1 MSKRESLVRKSQ
13 SFNQSTEHLAGN
25 SILISGGCTDLKEKA
40 VHAFNNCPEKRV
52 IINLDGNNQYLRQFR
67 CNYVYEIDDHSH
79 FDIFN
84 DLSFRNATKLL
95 KDKGKGFGYS
105 HSEISTLLK
114 YLTFIDKINRRLG
127 LNIDTVSE
135 INRHFYDPDVLK
147 DCIEEMIEYNELNKR
162 EADVLEA
169 AFFRSIGGQLLL
181 ENLLAELD
189 FDINYNENSF
199 SLNRLRNYEA
209 VLLDFSSR
217 HINSD
222 TDTTAMTS
230 ILYDLE
236 CCKTP
241 VSVLVNL
248 GLCEFS
254 EIGYNLKSLLIR
266 QNVKL
271 LVIADDIFAQTQT
284 GDTHSFLKNFDYC
297 CFGSH
302 IGQSATQMSELVFP
316 MVTKIEYHKTTTY
329 NRRIFAERLTDR
341 MFDKDKMEA
350 IAQVPVQ
357 RRVMEAREINY
368 LPTNYFVLV
377 DNEHNS
383 RYSLQDSTRG
393 NICIFQM

>member
-95 KDKGKGFGYS
+95 KDKGQGFGYS

-248 GLCEFS
+248 GRCDFS

-284 GDTHSFLKNFDYC
+284 RDTHSFLKNFDYC

>member
-248 GLCEFS
+248 GRCDFS
-254 EIGYNLKSLLIR
+254 EIGYNLKSLLIC

>member
-1 MSKRESLVRKSQ
+1 M
-13 SFNQSTEHLAGN
+13 
-25 SILISGGCTDLKEKA
+25 
-40 VHAFNNCPEKRV
+40 
-52 IINLDGNNQYLRQFR
+52 
-67 CNYVYEIDDHSH
+67 
-79 FDIFN
+79 
-84 DLSFRNATKLL
+84 
-95 KDKGKGFGYS
+95 
-105 HSEISTLLK
+105 
-114 YLTFIDKINRRLG
+114 
-127 LNIDTVSE
+127 
-135 INRHFYDPDVLK
+135 
-147 DCIEEMIEYNELNKR
+147 
-162 EADVLEA
+162 
-169 AFFRSIGGQLLL
+169 
-181 ENLLAELD
+181 
-189 FDINYNENSF
+189 
-199 SLNRLRNYEA
+199 
-209 VLLDFSSR
+209 
-217 HINSD
+217 
-222 TDTTAMTS
+222 
-230 ILYDLE
+230 
-236 CCKTP
+236 
-241 VSVLVNL
+241 
-248 GLCEFS
+248 
-254 EIGYNLKSLLIR
+254 IR